1 MIETAAP
8 PSSVEGP
15 STAINLRALT
25 PFQRALLVTD
35 GTVTKLI
42 EAYTLEPVEIERLQD
57 FGSGDP
63 EHHPWLT
70 VDDGTTVMRRRVI
83 IRGRYSRILYV
94 YADSLV
100 VPARLP
106 EAVRKGL
113 DMQGEGLGR
122 LLNDAKCETR
132 REVMWVGR
140 EHASDL
146 PEPVRCSTD
155 GEFVTRVYRI
165 IWNSQPVALI
175 TERFPC
181 MLGTLPSRE

>member
-8 PSSVEGP
+8 PSSVDGP

-42 EAYTLEPVEIERLQD
+42 EAYTLEPVQIERLHD
-57 FGSGDP
+57 IGSCDP

-70 VDDGTTVMRRRVI
+70 VDDATTVVQRRVL
-83 IRGRYSRILYV
+83 IRGRYSGRLYV

-106 EAVRKGL
+106 EAVRNRL

-132 REVMWVGR
+132 REVLWVGR

-146 PEPVRCSTD
+146 PESVRRSTD

-165 IWNSQPVALI
+165 ISNSQPVALI

-181 MLGTLPSRE
+181 MLADLPSRE